1 MAPCGSWE
9 VPAFS
14 LHVPKKKKEKSSSG
28 PNSDEADREEEEELF
43 DPVF

>member
-14 LHVPKKKKEKSSSG
+14 LHVPKKKEKSSSG